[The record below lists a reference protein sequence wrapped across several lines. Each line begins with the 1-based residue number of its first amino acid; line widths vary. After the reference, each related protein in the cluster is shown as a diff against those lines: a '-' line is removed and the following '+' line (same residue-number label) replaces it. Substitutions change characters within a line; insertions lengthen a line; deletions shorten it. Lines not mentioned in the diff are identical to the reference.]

1 MNPLFFRKI
10 PRLMVNVQDYVAN
23 LVDLLN
29 AFFNSPALRHLVAH
43 RQ

>member
-23 LVDLLN
+23 LVDLLS
-29 AFFNSPALRHLVAH
+29 AFTSLLSSTHLHYAI
-43 RQ
+43 